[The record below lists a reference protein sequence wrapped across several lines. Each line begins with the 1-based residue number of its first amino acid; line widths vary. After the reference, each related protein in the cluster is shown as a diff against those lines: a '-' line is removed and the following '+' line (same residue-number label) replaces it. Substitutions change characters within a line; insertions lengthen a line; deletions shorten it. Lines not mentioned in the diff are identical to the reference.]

1 GASRFA
7 AACLKLPAAHKTKES
22 LISIVDDEAGQQHP
36 APRIKFLQWHCG
48 DQGLPATQRESRRRY
63 SRDYTDLRDR
73 VPSVAAGHD
82 SGDAGAS
89 AEHVI
94 VIYHCSAR
102 RANLLPRS
110 TAPSIRGRLASPPP
124 LLPPERG

>member
-63 SRDYTDLRDR
+63 RRDYTGLRDR

-82 SGDAGAS
+82 SGDAWAS

-94 VIYHCSAR
+94 VIYRTAR
-102 RANLLPRS
+102 RSGPTSYRDLQPH
-110 TAPSIRGRLASPPP
+110 
-124 LLPPERG
+124 

>member
-1 GASRFA
+1 M
-7 AACLKLPAAHKTKES
+7 LAAHETKES

-36 APRIKFLQWHCG
+36 APRIKFLQWYCG

-63 SRDYTDLRDR
+63 RRDYTGLRDR
-73 VPSVAAGHD
+73 VPSVVAGHD

-94 VIYHCSAR
+94 AILSDCSAR

-110 TAPSIRGRLASPPP
+110 TAPSIRGQLAHPTPSSTGAWKRSFYAP
-124 LLPPERG
+124 LV